1 MADSWWQD
9 RILIRRFNRGDPQA
23 LRGIY
28 ARYRVDLV
36 TLATS
41 LLFDKSQ
48 AEDVVHEVFAR
59 LAQNGA
65 AIRIASNLRGYLLR
79 AVANTARNV
88 NRSRRN
94 QAAMPAESDGVV
106 LRVVPS
112 PDGQVVDAE
121 LCERLPAALE
131 QLPYEQREAILLR
144 HYGGLRFRAIAAC
157 QGVSVST
164 VQGRYRYGLD
174 KLRSLLGGGP

>member
-1 MADSWWQD
+1 MWQD
-9 RILIRRFNRGDPQA
+9 KTLVWRFNRGDPQA

-28 ARYRVDLV
+28 ARYRLDLV
-36 TLATS
+36 TLATA

-59 LAQNGA
+59 LAQNDA
-65 AIRIASNLRGYLLR
+65 AIRITSNLRGYLLR
-79 AVANTARNV
+79 AVANAARNV

-94 QAAMPAESDGVV
+94 KDLVKMGVNGDG
-106 LRVVPS
+106 LRVNPS
-112 PDGQVVDAE
+112 PDGQVADAE
-121 LCERLPAALE
+121 LCDRLPAALE
-131 QLPYEQREAILLR
+131 QLPYEQREVILLR

-157 QGVSVST
+157 QGVTLST

-174 KLRSLLGGGP
+174 KLRSLLGGDP

>member
-1 MADSWWQD
+1 MADSLWQD
-9 RILIRRFNRGDPQA
+9 KTLIWRFNRGDPQA

-59 LAQNGA
+59 LAQNGT
-65 AIRIASNLRGYLLR
+65 AIRITSNLRGYLLR
-79 AVANTARNV
+79 AVANTARNA
-88 NRSRRN
+88 NRSRRGKDVS
-94 QAAMPAESDGVV
+94 QADANGDG
-106 LRVVPS
+106 LRVNPP
-112 PDGQVVDAE
+112 PDGRIADAE

-131 QLPYEQREAILLR
+131 QLPYEQREAVLLR
-144 HYGGLRFRAIAAC
+144 HYGGMRFKAIAAC
-157 QGVSVST
+157 QSVSVST
-164 VQGRYRYGLD
+164 VQARYRYGLD
-174 KLRSLLGGGP
+174 KLRSLLGGDP

>member
-1 MADSWWQD
+1 LWQD
-9 RILIRRFNRGDPQA
+9 KTLVWRFNRGDPQA

-36 TLATS
+36 TLAMA

-59 LAQNGA
+59 LAQNDA
-65 AIRIASNLRGYLLR
+65 AIRITSNLRGYLLR
-79 AVANTARNV
+79 AVANAARNV

-94 QAAMPAESDGVV
+94 KDLVKVGANGDGLHVN
-106 LRVVPS
+106 PP
-112 PDGQVVDAE
+112 PDGQIADAE

-131 QLPYEQREAILLR
+131 QLPYEQREAVLLR
-144 HYGGLRFRAIAAC
+144 HYGGLRFKAIAAC

-174 KLRSLLGGGP
+174 KLRSLLGGDP